1 MIQNRHEILDKSN
14 KKNQILLRFA
24 LILFIVVLG
33 VFIYQQTTT
42 TDNIN
47 NETSNVT
54 NVSMSEKELWEAM
67 YANATQYYQ
76 QLVDT
81 ETILSFRLNPLDM
94 CLGGNKTA
102 QAQVFVVNIEQE
114 NTETK
119 AKEYKPEYLI
129 SGAVD
134 IIFKGNTINGYTP
147 WIDRSPSI
155 EGIHELA
162 LKQQMVC
169 EKP

>member
-1 MIQNRHEILDKSN
+1 MIQKRHEILDKSN
-14 KKNQILLRFA
+14 KKNQILLRVA

-33 VFIYQQTTT
+33 IFIYQQTTA

-47 NETSNVT
+47 NETNNVT
-54 NVSMSEKELWEAM
+54 NVAISETELFDSM

-76 QLVDT
+76 ELVDT
-81 ETILSFRLNPLDM
+81 KTILSFRLNPLDM

-102 QAQVFVVNIEQE
+102 QAQVFVVNIE
-114 NTETK
+114 TK

-134 IIFKGNTINGYTP
+134 IIFHGNTIKGYTP

>member
-1 MIQNRHEILDKSN
+1 MIQKRHEILDKSN
-14 KKNQILLRFA
+14 KKNQTLLRVA

-33 VFIYQQTTT
+33 IFIYQQTTV

-54 NVSMSEKELWEAM
+54 NVAISETELFDAM

-76 QLVDT
+76 ELVDT
-81 ETILSFRLNPLDM
+81 KTILSFRLNPLDM

-114 NTETK
+114 NIETK

-134 IIFKGNTINGYTP
+134 IIFDANTIKGYTP